1 MKTVV
6 IIFVV
11 ILFVVTLI
19 CYFTKCKIKECG
31 TSNDDDS
38 TDKRVDKIVRAQ
50 HNLHPVRNSNVDRCK
65 STGRY
70 LKKSV

>member
-19 CYFTKCKIKECG
+19 CYFTQCKGKECK
-31 TSNDDDS
+31 TTDS
-38 TDKRVDKIVRAQ
+38 TVDKRVDKIVRAK

-65 STGRY
+65 TTGRY